1 MYIENL
7 HLINYR
13 SFEELRMSFHEKL
26 TVIVGGNGVGKTSIL
41 ESLAIACG
49 TFFLGLDNVKSA
61 SIKPTDARYSYYRIG
76 SGLDSQQQFPVSI
89 LAKGSVG
96 GKALWWRRSLMT
108 LGGKT
113 TYGEASQ
120 LIRISKEYRMRLME
134 GDDSLILPI
143 IAYYGTGRMW
153 DYHREKPSEATRKS
167 SRTNGYI
174 DCLDGTANIKLML
187 KWFQKMT
194 VQKYQRYEQG
204 RGVIPE
210 YEAVCEAIAH
220 CFALATG
227 YQKVKVQ
234 YNMDI
239 NELVVSYIDFQDNF
253 VQLPLNQLSDGY
265 KCTMSLVADIA
276 YRMAVLN
283 PQLLNN
289 VLSETP
295 GIVMIDEVDLHL
307 HPEWQQHVLGDL
319 QEIFP
324 NVQFIVSTHAP
335 AIINTVQG
343 ESLRILKDNQVF
355 GSPDETYGKDVNTIV
370 RAIME
375 ADERPKDIKKMFEM
389 FYSAMDQGDLNEAEN
404 ILFEL
409 EKILGQSDVEA
420 VACRTRLDLEKLF

>member
-1 MYIENL
+1 MYIESLN
-7 HLINYR
+7 LINYR
-13 SFEELRMSFHEKL
+13 SFENLSMSFHDKL
-26 TVIVGGNGVGKTSIL
+26 TVIVGGNGVGKTSII

-61 SIKPTDARYSYYRIG
+61 SIKPTDSRYLYYNIG

-89 LAKGSVG
+89 QAEGSVNG
-96 GKALWWRRSLMT
+96 EKLCWKRSLMS
-108 LGGKT
+108 LSGKT
-113 TYGEASQ
+113 TYGDANR
-120 LIRISKEYRMRLME
+120 LICISKGYRTRLME
-134 GDDSLILPI
+134 GDESLILPI

-153 DYHREKPSEATRKS
+153 DYHREKQGESTKKN

-174 DCLDGTANIKLML
+174 DCLDGTANIKLMM

-194 VQKYQRYEQG
+194 VQKYQRYELG
-204 RGVIPE
+204 MGAIPE
-210 YEAVCEAIAH
+210 YEAVCEAIAR

-227 YQKVKVQ
+227 YHDVKIR

-239 NELVVSYIDFQDNF
+239 NELEVSYIDFQDRLI
-253 VQLPLNQLSDGY
+253 QIPLNQLSDGY
-265 KCTMSLVADIA
+265 KCTISLVADIA

>member
-26 TVIVGGNGVGKTSIL
+26 TVIVGGNGAGKTSII
-41 ESLAIACG
+41 EALAIACG

-61 SIKPTDARYSYYRIG
+61 SMKSTDARYTYYHIG

-89 LAKGSVG
+89 FAEGSVNG
-96 GKALWWRRSLMT
+96 ECLAWRRSLMS

-113 TYGEASQ
+113 TYGDANQ
-120 LIRISKEYRMRLME
+120 LIRIAKEYRLRLME

-194 VQKYQRYEQG
+194 VQKYQRYEQ
-204 RGVIPE
+204 RKGVIPE
-210 YEAVCEAIAH
+210 YEAVCEAIAR

-227 YQKVKVQ
+227 YHDVKIL

-239 NELVVSYIDFQDNF
+239 NELEVSYIDFQDRLI
-253 VQLPLNQLSDGY
+253 QLPLNQLSDGY
-265 KCTMSLVADIA
+265 KCTISLVADIA

-307 HPEWQQHVLGDL
+307 HPEWQQHILGDL
-319 QEIFP
+319 QNIFP

-343 ESLRILKDNQVF
+343 ESLRVLKDNQVL

-370 RAIME
+370 RAIMG
-375 ADERPKDIKKMFEM
+375 ADERPRKVKDLFEA
-389 FYSAMDQGDLNEAEN
+389 FYEAMDRQDLTEAEK
-404 ILFEL
+404 ILLQL
-409 EKILGQSDVEA
+409 EKILGPSDEELVS
-420 VACRTRLDLEKLF
+420 CRTRFDLEGLF